1 MVDASVYKQSS
12 FKLEGHGDMMNHHR
26 IHLSLIP
33 PTCKLIPCTM
43 DDSRV
48 YSPDWTEEIHMLM
61 KDKPGS
67 ASFFAGF
74 LNAKWPLGATFV
86 NHYVGAHLDRE
97 ESTVVIVALRVGL
110 LRSD

>member
-1 MVDASVYKQSS
+1 MLDAAGISNFQPRARAKTGICAHENRGVVDASVYKQSG
-12 FKLEGHGDMMNHHR
+12 FKLEGHGDMMNHHC

-48 YSPDWTEEIHMLM
+48 YSLHWTEEIHMLM

-67 ASFFAGF
+67 ASFFVSF
-74 LNAKWPLGATFV
+74 LSAK
-86 NHYVGAHLDRE
+86 
-97 ESTVVIVALRVGL
+97 
-110 LRSD
+110 

>member
-1 MVDASVYKQSS
+1 VVDASVYKQSS

>member
-1 MVDASVYKQSS
+1 MLLGSRISSLERALKQGYARMRIVAWVDASVYKQSG
-12 FKLEGHGDMMNHHR
+12 FKLEGHGDMMNHHC

-48 YSPDWTEEIHMLM
+48 YSLHWTEEIHMLM

-67 ASFFAGF
+67 ASFFVGF
-74 LNAKWPLGATFV
+74 LSAK
-86 NHYVGAHLDRE
+86 
-97 ESTVVIVALRVGL
+97 
-110 LRSD
+110 